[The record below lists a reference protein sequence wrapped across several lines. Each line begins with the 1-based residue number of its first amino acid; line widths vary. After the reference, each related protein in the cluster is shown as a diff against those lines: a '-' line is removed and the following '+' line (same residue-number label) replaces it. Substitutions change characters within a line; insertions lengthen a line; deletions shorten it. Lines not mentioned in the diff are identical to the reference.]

1 MEFLGRSLQKLGLI
15 VLPLAMFLELTRALG
30 PSFGV
35 RHMLLTLLFGGA
47 LFAVGRLI
55 EGYGQRA

>member
-1 MEFLGRSLQKLGLI
+1 MQILGLTL
-15 VLPLAMFLELTRALG
+15 LPIAMLLELSRAMG

-35 RHMLLTLLFGGA
+35 RHMLIMLLFGAA

-55 EGYGQRA
+55 EGYGART